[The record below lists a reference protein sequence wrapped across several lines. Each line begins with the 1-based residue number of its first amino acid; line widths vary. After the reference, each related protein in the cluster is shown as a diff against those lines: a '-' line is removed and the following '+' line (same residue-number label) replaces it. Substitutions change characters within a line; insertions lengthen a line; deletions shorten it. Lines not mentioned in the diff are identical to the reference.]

1 MKSWGWPF
9 VNGWKSLQQVL
20 WRSAGRE
27 LYKYASITTS
37 CREWQGLGVE
47 KKADFHSTVEVIYRC
62 CVGKERKHTLFH
74 TDKVQI
80 KRGCIALAQAV
91 SSCDYSY
98 LYVLCCS
105 LALILLLGPPV
116 RAQKGFFAPC
126 YWFLTCSGA
135 PAEDK
140 VKMCVFL
147 LMFAYQVPAPR
158 ILEFNSLPGLE
169 LGAILLCFFHLIQAC
184 GDYCNAG
191 VFVVCFFPL
200 PTSLGCD
207 SLTSGSWFIF
217 TNYLAI
223 LATVLLFVS
232 LASSTPWLWVL
243 AFLPLTSGWAV
254 GVLCG
259 TVCKTE
265 VCLGG
270 SLRKLLQRCF
280 GLLAVCK
287 CCLRQ
292 EVVLIPPVIRSGF
305 AEDNKVHQ
313 AHPK

>member
-1 MKSWGWPF
+1 MLVFCCF
-9 VNGWKSLQQVL
+9 V
-20 WRSAGRE
+20 
-27 LYKYASITTS
+27 
-37 CREWQGLGVE
+37 
-47 KKADFHSTVEVIYRC
+47 F
-62 CVGKERKHTLFH
+62 
-74 TDKVQI
+74 
-80 KRGCIALAQAV
+80 
-91 SSCDYSY
+91 
-98 LYVLCCS
+98 
-105 LALILLLGPPV
+105 
-116 RAQKGFFAPC
+116 
-126 YWFLTCSGA
+126 
-135 PAEDK
+135 
-140 VKMCVFL
+140 
-147 LMFAYQVPAPR
+147 
-158 ILEFNSLPGLE
+158 
-169 LGAILLCFFHLIQAC
+169 
-184 GDYCNAG
+184 
-191 VFVVCFFPL
+191 FFPL
-200 PTSLGCD
+200 PTSMGCD

-232 LASSTPWLWVL
+232 LASLTPWLWVL

-305 AEDNKVHQ
+305 AEGNKVHQ